1 MTENTVKLRLDDVK
15 RLVAWAEQLGP
26 RNISIEIKVTTTNI
40 GPKIVALA
48 ETDEGEGVWKDITD
62 YDSW

>member
-15 RLVAWAEQLGP
+15 RLAAWAEQLGP

-48 ETDEGEGVWKDITD
+48 ETDEGSGVWKDITD